1 MEKLIEVEPD
11 VKLICLGDFNGRLT
25 KIEPNIVTDTNGQ
38 MVENWS
44 IDLDL
49 NHLNIHEKC
58 EGKYTFSSLNGRSAI
73 DHVLINGNLM
83 KDFIGMYI
91 DEDRLLLN
99 ISDHNLIRVWFTMKY
114 KKTIW
119 KKNNPK
125 KTIEWVGKDEKS
137 LKKFEEAFEKQVGKK
152 TSFKKCID
160 KMKYTVN
167 QTMRKKKSIRTSK
180 INSNMILAAVW
191 MDDELRSNIKLRS
204 HYSKQ
209 WNIAKNCSTQEC
221 QNENVKMRMSK

>member
-91 DEDRLLLN
+91 DEDRLLLD

-119 KKNNPK
+119 KK
-125 KTIEWVGKDEKS
+125 I
-137 LKKFEEAFEKQVGKK
+137 
-152 TSFKKCID
+152 
-160 KMKYTVN
+160 
-167 QTMRKKKSIRTSK
+167 
-180 INSNMILAAVW
+180 
-191 MDDELRSNIKLRS
+191 
-204 HYSKQ
+204 
-209 WNIAKNCSTQEC
+209 TQKR
-221 QNENVKMRMSK
+221 QLNG

>member
-1 MEKLIEVEPD
+1 LE
-11 VKLICLGDFNGRLT
+11 
-25 KIEPNIVTDTNGQ
+25 KIEPNIPTDANGQ

-58 EGKYTFSSLNGRSAI
+58 VGKYTFSSLNGKSAI
-73 DHVLINGNLM
+73 DHVLINNNLM

-91 DEDRLLLN
+91 DEDRILLD
-99 ISDHNLIRVWFTMKY
+99 ISDHNLVRVWFTLKN
-114 KKTIW
+114 KNKAIW

-137 LKKFEEAFEKQVGKK
+137 LKKFEEAFEKQIGKK
-152 TSFKKCID
+152 TSFKKCIN

-167 QTMRKKKSIRTSK
+167 QTMRKKKIIRTSK
-180 INSNMILAAVW
+180 TKNKMILAAVW
-191 MDDELRSNIKLRS
+191 MDEELRNNIKLRS
-204 HYSKQ
+204 HYSKY
-209 WNIAKNCSTQEC
+209 WNTAKKNKDPPERIDEYKKKYLIQKRITKTMCMEKKA
-221 QNENVKMRMSK
+221 NGKRRR

>member
-49 NHLNIHEKC
+49 HHLNIHEKC
-58 EGKYTFSSLNGRSAI
+58 EGKYTFSSLNGKSAI

-91 DEDRLLLN
+91 DEDRLLLD

-119 KKNNPK
+119 KK
-125 KTIEWVGKDEKS
+125 I
-137 LKKFEEAFEKQVGKK
+137 
-152 TSFKKCID
+152 
-160 KMKYTVN
+160 
-167 QTMRKKKSIRTSK
+167 
-180 INSNMILAAVW
+180 
-191 MDDELRSNIKLRS
+191 
-204 HYSKQ
+204 
-209 WNIAKNCSTQEC
+209 TQKR
-221 QNENVKMRMSK
+221 Q